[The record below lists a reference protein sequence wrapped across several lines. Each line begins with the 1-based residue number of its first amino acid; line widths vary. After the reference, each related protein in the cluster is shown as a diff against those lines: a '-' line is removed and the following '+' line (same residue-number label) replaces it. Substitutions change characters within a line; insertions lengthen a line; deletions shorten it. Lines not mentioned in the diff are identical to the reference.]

1 MIKSAS
7 NKSNL
12 NFHLSNQIQVNDKVI
27 TIGQAAE
34 IIFLSYKDN
43 FKSSQRI
50 KIIT

>member
-12 NFHLSNQIQVNDKVI
+12 NLNFNLPNQLQDNDEII

-34 IIFLSYKDN
+34 IIFLLYKANIDPN
-43 FKSSQRI
+43 
-50 KIIT
+50 